1 MRPSKNRLQN
11 CEFEIL
17 SLDGTYVKT
26 PNARRVL
33 VQDENG
39 TCTVEEYAC
48 RHLRRCG
55 YNAVRFENEPMFAL
69 FGALMWPLIQDTRD
83 RRCAIMGV
91 PNRSLLDTG
100 NGGLTC
106 TRLPKDFGRPEYAL
120 RRAVAIEKHLA
131 ALSDRPERL
140 KQLFEAWLGASESL
154 RHYLW
159 GHRSEHI
166 QVARQLLDIVPDELI
181 IATLRYLIE
190 DYWGRRSGWPDLMVS
205 SETDFFLAEVKSAG
219 DKLGTNQQRWVRD
232 NKLRLNFPFKLIE
245 VRRLATVAA

>member
-1 MRPSKNRLQN
+1 MRRTKNRLEK
-11 CEFEIL
+11 CDFEIL

-26 PNARRVL
+26 PNARRVF
-33 VQDENG
+33 VQDEDG

-55 YNAVRFENEPMFAL
+55 YRAVTFENEPMFTL
-69 FGALMWPLIQDTRD
+69 FGALMWPVIQDKRD
-83 RRCAIMGV
+83 RRCATVGV
-91 PNRSLLDTG
+91 INRSVVDTEI
-100 NGGLTC
+100 GGLTW
-106 TRLPKDFGRPEYAL
+106 TRLPRDFGKPEYFL
-120 RRAVAIEKHLA
+120 RRVVAIEKHLA

-140 KQLFEAWLGASESL
+140 KQVFESWLGASESL

-166 QVARQLLDIVPDELI
+166 QVARQLLDLVPHEMIVT
-181 IATLRYLIE
+181 TLRYLIE

-232 NKLRLNFPFKLIE
+232 NQARLNFPFKLIE